1 MSVKVPMLTTE
12 NPPILQSNKSY
23 CLSLESTVSE
33 LELSDLTVDIY
44 TVGMELSRR
53 FEQNSLAS
61 GAILLDRDRLVG
73 VISRQRFWERMSR
86 PYGLDLFG
94 GRPLL
99 DFYELAAVEYLLF
112 PGDTL
117 ITTAAQKTLERSPDL
132 INEPLVV
139 EVKPGIYQLLD
150 VHQLLLAQSTIHQL
164 TTQLLQEQTQAR
176 LIQSEKMS
184 ALGQMVASV
193 AHEILNPVNF
203 ICGNIK
209 YLDNYGNDLLEV
221 LATYERSF
229 PEPSPA
235 ISEIKDAIDLEF
247 VITDF
252 PQVVSSIRM
261 GAERLRKTIT
271 ALKSFSHMDEDK
283 PQSVDIH
290 ACLDDTLLILQGRLK
305 HTIEVVKNYNENTFI
320 DGFPGQLGQ
329 VFMNLLSNAIDALT
343 DSTHS
348 KNTPD
353 WKPKITITTELKTD
367 QQEFVL
373 IQIKDN
379 GIGMSEDLQA
389 HIFETFFTTKPVGKG
404 TGLGL
409 AITRQI
415 VEKHQGKLSFESE
428 LGKGTCF
435 EVLLPT
441 HLYIEREQNQ
451 VKML

>member
-1 MSVKVPMLTTE
+1 MTE
-12 NPPILQSNKSY
+12 ISPILQPDKS
-23 CLSLESTVSE
+23 CSLTLESTVRE

-53 FEQNSLAS
+53 FEQNPLAP
-61 GAILLDRDRLVG
+61 GAVLLDRDRLVG

-94 GRPLL
+94 RRPLL
-99 DFYELAAVEYLLF
+99 EFHELTAVEYLLF
-112 PGDTL
+112 PGSTL
-117 ITTAAQKTLERSPDL
+117 IAAAAQQTLERSPDL

-139 EVKPGIYQLLD
+139 EVKPGIYHLLD
-150 VHQLLLAQSTIHQL
+150 VHQLLLAQSIIHQL

-176 LIQSEKMS
+176 LIQAEKMS
-184 ALGQMVASV
+184 ALGEMVASV

-203 ICGNIK
+203 ICGNIN

-229 PEPSPA
+229 PQSSPA
-235 ISEIKDAIDLEF
+235 IAAITDAIDLEF

-252 PQVVSSIRM
+252 PQVVASIRV
-261 GAERLRKTIT
+261 GAERLRKTIS
-271 ALKSFSHMDEDK
+271 ALKSFSHMDEST
-283 PQSVDIH
+283 PQPVDIH

-305 HTIEVVKNYNENTFI
+305 NTIEVVKNYGKNTSVQ
-320 DGFPGQLGQ
+320 GFSGQLGQ

-343 DSTHS
+343 DLTRS
-348 KNTPD
+348 KNKSD
-353 WKPKITITTELKTD
+353 WKPTITITTELKAD
-367 QQEFVL
+367 PQDSIL
-373 IQIKDN
+373 IRIEDN

-415 VEKHQGKLSFESE
+415 VEKHQGRLSFKSE
-428 LGKGTCF
+428 LGNGTCF
-435 EVLLPT
+435 EVLLPI
-441 HLYIEREQNQ
+441 HLHIERERNR
-451 VKML
+451 VKMI